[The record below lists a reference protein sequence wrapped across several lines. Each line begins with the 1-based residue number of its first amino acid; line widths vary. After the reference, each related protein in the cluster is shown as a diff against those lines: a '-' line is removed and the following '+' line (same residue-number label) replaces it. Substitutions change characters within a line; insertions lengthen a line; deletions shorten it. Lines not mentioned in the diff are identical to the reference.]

1 MTQQL
6 DLGALPGDLREKI
19 GRLEERLR
27 ILGRVVVAFSGG
39 VDSALLASMSHRVL
53 GDEAVAAL
61 ADGPS
66 LPARERENAREL
78 AESLGIRLHVIGT
91 KEIEDPRYLANTG
104 DRCYW
109 CREAMVA
116 ALRPLA
122 EELDASLVYG
132 AVLDDLGE
140 DRPGMRA
147 AEEGGMLAPLLD
159 AGFRKEDVRG
169 LAKALGLSVWD
180 KPAAAC
186 LSSRFM
192 VGTPVSREGLAQV
205 ERAEDAL
212 LSLGFRVLRVRHH
225 GDLARVEVGEG
236 EISALLEEG
245 TRQAVLEALRAAGYR
260 YVTLDL
266 GAYRPAGLLPVFDPP
281 RRG

>member
-1 MTQQL
+1 MMQQL
-6 DLGALPGDLREKI
+6 DRGLLPGALREKLD
-19 GRLEERLR
+19 RLEERLR
-27 ILGRVVVAFSGG
+27 TLGRVVVAFSGG

-66 LPARERENAREL
+66 LPARERESALEL
-78 AESLGIRLHVIGT
+78 AASIGIHLRVVGT
-91 KEIEDPRYLANTG
+91 KEIEDPRYIANTG

-109 CREAMVA
+109 CREAMA
-116 ALRPLA
+116 AAFRPLA
-122 EELDASLVYG
+122 EELGASLVYG

-159 AGFRKEDVRG
+159 AGFGKEDVRG

-180 KPAAAC
+180 KPASAC

-212 LSLGFRVLRVRHH
+212 LSLGFRILRVRHH
-225 GDLARVEVGEG
+225 GELARVEVGSD

-245 TRQAVLEALRAAGYR
+245 MRQAVLDALRAVGYR